1 MATTRSLGLHEPSA
15 VAYLVSEG
23 VLPQDPS
30 EDQYQ
35 WTTCVDEN
43 GLTGAVDDELVWTK
57 HCVVWSRAGMVKRV
71 FRLDPEK
78 EEIRHA
84 LFTQFA
90 TSYVKGSAQET
101 TGNAPPTQPRA
112 TGGGPNSRGGQGNK
126 GSKSTLTDS
135 ESTLDLHGD
144 AGGAVVAHQQSNGR
158 MSRALVVVLKSQAHI
173 FFVAGNSH
181 TIPLPFEVDTVF
193 ATPRGLLFQR
203 KVSEED
209 SGSQHPNAPPSSLMS
224 SSLFDRRASQS
235 LDIPPASS
243 KKNRRSTK
251 LPSIQGPTWAPKS
264 NSNSDLPRV
273 FSLIDPQSEMGLV
286 VTSQTSRWL
295 SSSVSSTKRRPSGL
309 EVLDAADEIVYISP
323 RDELSN
329 SGQALKSGPLILVL
343 TMNTTTG
350 LYTVWTA
357 RYREDENSTSSKEK
371 KRRHTE
377 GVRSA
382 RRSSH
387 YGMTTGATTPAAR
400 PSGARES
407 FGPWTES
414 RNVSQPTDT
423 KNDPE
428 DDLASRVAQDFGDV
442 GVPLKTSRRVSSL
455 LARTDLAS
463 GQDRMTFSDLATGN
477 QSSTVP
483 HGSLRQSIGAAS
495 ARGSFGFNPRGS
507 LPPGA
512 GSVYST
518 AGSFVEAPVDRLL
531 EELNNETLSEGFENI
546 ALRESASGLPEEL
559 LLTKV
564 ESFSSRF
571 SADFRASTQ
580 QTSSRHLKICTLANS
595 DYASAQN
602 GNATAVAICIVD
614 QRSQNMTI
622 VNLRAERVAVSKKQR
637 LASTKRT
644 KHLERRPLLVHAT
657 GIQHV
662 PNVWDACRVVDGE
675 VSRILTLSVSDNG
688 HREFSLQTLWGSPVK
703 VDVPVP
709 LQLFEPHGVS
719 ASRFVSRFRE
729 SGVNRVMADPD
740 LVFSS
745 FDHPCSRGKID
756 LVDTSKRR
764 HRVQIRME
772 PRNELV
778 KNALRVCKFVLRD
791 AEKAGDGILVAW
803 WEVIRWLQGKE
814 EVEND
819 IEWTAM
825 VIVLFSLA
833 LPFIQQ
839 PQAQTPAKRTRRK
852 KGLLRSSSGT
862 YVDLESWETMLDLE
876 SGPSGV
882 TAPWMT
888 SSSWGWIV
896 EQDALEEL
904 ATRDASRQPKSE
916 QPSASR
922 STYRQNTYLT
932 RCISLSREFIQT
944 PQGARASGR
953 DGYLPISDAFPENVR
968 CTALGTVLV
977 GLQLLREE
985 QKLSAC
991 DTEES
996 RRPLGLLAPVLAQL
1010 GGWLGWQSWKW
1021 SDDAYFG
1028 TEIASMERW
1037 QFEDTRISLL
1047 SVPAEPFPP
1056 PSIFAFLID
1065 AARHLSAP
1073 FLTLLDVVNASDRTP
1088 RKGRMW
1094 QECFS
1099 IIPRTLALNG
1109 YLSDV
1114 HNVSTPLDK
1123 IKLLHRWGLTKSI
1136 IDTFPEGVSAPLYE
1150 AVMQCQIEAST
1161 SWSATLLELIDRED
1175 LYLSMNPIQARSFA
1189 TPQQPAVSHEAL
1201 RDFHHISSSALDT
1214 DAINA
1219 FEASAEADRFSLTKL
1234 VFREDKRFLEAARLL
1249 NQSKAPVADCVPEP
1263 DWTDSDLLEAQKE
1276 IVQLVSFRTLSTPSG
1291 RAMLSF
1297 SGRLP
1302 LLTEKLP
1309 IPSFSLQC
1317 VMKPSNVTVSAERS
1331 AFTEEKVCWAFFHN
1345 GVSTGLAI
1353 SKASKGIDTSW
1364 ILFNKPQDL
1373 TNRHAGFLLALGL
1386 NGHLKSLAK
1395 WVAFKYLTPKHTMTS
1410 IGLLLGLSASYIGTM
1425 DTLITRLLSVHVTR
1439 MLPMGAAELNLSPL
1453 TQTAGIMGIGMLYCG
1468 SQHRRMSEVMLSE
1481 IENVEQ
1487 DEQSTSSEDFRDEG
1501 YRLAAGFALGL
1512 INLGKGKDLR
1522 GMRDMHIVERLLALA
1537 VGTKHVDLAH
1547 VLDRATAGAT
1557 VALAII
1563 FMKTNDSV
1571 LAQKIDIPDTT
1582 VRFDYVRPDLFL
1594 LRTLAR
1600 HLIMWDNIH
1609 PSMEWIKKSLPKVY
1623 GRRSRLTGVTS
1634 LRSEDMPF
1642 FNIVAGLCFA
1652 LGLRYAGSGQT
1663 QARDLLLFYLDQ
1675 FIRISRLPVIN
1686 YDAKLA
1692 RNSVRNCQ
1700 DVVSLSTA
1708 AVMAG
1713 TGDLALFRRLR
1724 SLHGRIDPDTPYGS
1738 HMATHMAIGMLF
1750 LGGGSYTLG
1759 TSDLAVASLVCAF
1772 YPIFP
1777 TTVLD
1782 NKCHLQAFRHFWVL
1796 AAEPRCLIPR
1806 DLDTRRPI
1814 SIPINITSQDG
1825 SISTLTAPCLL
1836 PDPAGITRIEI
1847 RGPDH
1852 WPLVLD
1858 FSQDNALRAKFRHG
1872 DPSVYLRRKATYSLS
1887 GTSSSVFASTLTGLS
1902 EAQDI
1907 LPTAAASAAVLN
1919 PAKGLPPATWPSRA
1933 ALLSGTLSAA
1943 TTPSQ
1948 SPWDWIFHLP
1958 SLQGLDIRERSLVL
1972 PSSFPS
1978 PSPRISTQL
1987 VTAPPWLRTSAV
1999 DARLVLSR
2007 TVRNI
2012 VQSARGRGAD
2022 PDEVRDRVWQLRLL
2036 FDWLDRV
2043 QAGDEQGSLS
2053 GQLQNQVQQASGL
2066 WLRRD
2071 FVEEAKWLV
2080 WGVQIEDQG

>member
-1 MATTRSLGLHEPSA
+1 MASTRSLGLHEPSA
-15 VAYLVSEG
+15 VSYLVSEG
-23 VLPQDPS
+23 ILPPDPS
-30 EDQYQ
+30 QDQYN
-35 WTTCVDEN
+35 WTTCVDDN
-43 GLTGAVDDELVWTK
+43 GLTGPVDDELVWTK

-78 EEIRHA
+78 EDIRHA

-90 TSYVKGSAQET
+90 AGHVKRSVHDN
-101 TGNAPPTQPRA
+101 TGNTTFKHLRTVGAGTNARA
-112 TGGGPNSRGGQGNK
+112 GQGK
-126 GSKSTLTDS
+126 RHGPESKSTSSD
-135 ESTLDLHGD
+135 STLDLHGD
-144 AGGAVVAHQQSNGR
+144 ARVAVVTPHQVNEK

-173 FFVAGNSH
+173 FFVAGTSH
-181 TIPLPFEVDTVF
+181 TIPLPFEVESVF

-203 KVSEED
+203 KIPED
-209 SGSQHPNAPPSSLMS
+209 NPGPPHPTAPPNSFLT
-224 SSLFDRRASQS
+224 SSLFDPRASQT
-235 LDIPPASS
+235 LDIPPAPTKGKRSS
-243 KKNRRSTK
+243 LNLSAPRS
-251 LPSIQGPTWAPKS
+251 STWAPKS
-264 NSNSDLPRV
+264 NSGSDLPRV
-273 FSLIDPQSEMGLV
+273 FSLIDPHSEMGLV
-286 VTSQTSRWL
+286 VTSQSSQGL
-295 SSSVSSTKRRPSGL
+295 SSSVNSTKRRPSGL
-309 EVLDAADEIVYISP
+309 DVLDPADEIVYISP
-323 RDELSN
+323 KDELSSSSQISKN
-329 SGQALKSGPLILVL
+329 GPLILVV
-343 TMNTTTG
+343 TTNTTTG
-350 LYTVWTA
+350 LHTVWTA
-357 RYREDENSTSSKEK
+357 RYRDDEHGSSAKEK
-371 KRRHTE
+371 ARRYTE
-377 GVRSA
+377 GTQSK

-387 YGMTTGATTPAAR
+387 YGIATGATTPAAR
-400 PSGARES
+400 PSAARES
-407 FGPWTES
+407 FGPWTE
-414 RNVSQPTDT
+414 NKVSSQQTES

-428 DDLASRVAQDFGDV
+428 EDLVSRVAQDFGDV

-455 LARTDLAS
+455 LARTDLAT
-463 GQDRMTFSDLATGN
+463 GQDRITFSDLATGT
-477 QSSTVP
+477 QSSTAP
-483 HGSLRQSIGAAS
+483 HGGLRQSIGAGS
-495 ARGSFGFNPRGS
+495 MRGSFGFNPRAS
-507 LPPGA
+507 LPPA
-512 GSVYST
+512 TGSVYST
-518 AGSFVEAPVDRLL
+518 AGSFIDAPVDRLL
-531 EELNNETLSEGFENI
+531 EELNNDVLSEGFENI

-564 ESFSSRF
+564 ESFSSMF
-571 SADFRASTQ
+571 SGNFRGSFQ
-580 QTSSRHLKICTLANS
+580 QTSSRHLKVCTLCSS
-595 DYASAQN
+595 DYGNIQN
-602 GNATAVAICIVD
+602 GNAASVAVCIVD
-614 QRSQNMTI
+614 QDSQTMSV

-637 LASTKRT
+637 MATSKKTAS
-644 KHLERRPLLVHAT
+644 ERRPLLVNAT

-662 PNVWDACRVVDGE
+662 PNVWDVSRVSDGE
-675 VSRILTLSVSDNG
+675 TSRIFTLSVSENG
-688 HREFSLQTLWGSPVK
+688 QRELSLQTLWGSPTK
-703 VDVPVP
+703 VDIPVP
-709 LQLFEPHGVS
+709 LQLYEPHGIS
-719 ASRFVSRFRE
+719 AGKLVSRPRE
-729 SGVNRVMADPD
+729 SGVNRVVADPD
-740 LVFSS
+740 LVFSA
-745 FDHPCSRGKID
+745 FDHGCSRGKID
-756 LVDTSKRR
+756 LVDTEKQR
-764 HRVQIRME
+764 HRIQIRME
-772 PRNELV
+772 PRNDLV
-778 KNALRVCKFVLRD
+778 QKVLRVCRFALRD

-803 WEVIRWLQGKE
+803 WEVMKWLKE
-814 EVEND
+814 KKDIEND
-819 IEWTAM
+819 LEWTAM
-825 VIVLFSLA
+825 VMVLFSLA
-833 LPFIQQ
+833 VPFTKQ
-839 PQAQTPAKRTRRK
+839 PPLQTPAKRTRRK
-852 KGLLRSSSGT
+852 KGLLRSSSGS
-862 YVDLESWETMLDLE
+862 YVDLESWEAMLDLE

-882 TAPWMT
+882 TAPWMMG
-888 SSSWGWIV
+888 SSWGWIV
-896 EQDALEEL
+896 EQDAIEDL
-904 ATRDASRQPKSE
+904 AARDASRTPKSE
-916 QPSASR
+916 QPNASR
-922 STYRQNTYLT
+922 STYRHNSYLT
-932 RCISLSREFIQT
+932 RCISLTREFLQS

-953 DGYLPISDAFPENVR
+953 DGYLPISGAFPENTR

-985 QKLSAC
+985 QKLSTC

-996 RRPLGLLAPVLAQL
+996 QRPLGLLAPILAQL

-1021 SDDAYFG
+1021 TDDSYFG
-1028 TEIASMERW
+1028 TEMASMERW
-1037 QFEDTRISLL
+1037 QFEDTRISELN
-1047 SVPAEPFPP
+1047 VPAEPFPP
-1056 PSIFAFLID
+1056 PSIFAFLMN
-1065 AARHLSAP
+1065 AARQVSTP
-1073 FLTLLDVVNASDRTP
+1073 FITLLDIVSASDRTP

-1094 QECFS
+1094 QECFN
-1099 IIPRTLALNG
+1099 ITPRSLALNG
-1109 YLSDV
+1109 FLVDV
-1114 HNVSTPLDK
+1114 HNVTTPLEK
-1123 IKLLHRWGLTKSI
+1123 IKLLHRWGFTKSI

-1161 SWSATLLELIDRED
+1161 SWNATLLELIDRED
-1175 LYLSMNPIQARSFA
+1175 LYMSMNPVHAHTFA
-1189 TPQQPAVSHEAL
+1189 PPQHSAVSHESV
-1201 RDFHHISSSALDT
+1201 RDFHHVSSSALEI

-1219 FEASAEADRFSLTKL
+1219 FEASAEADRFLVTRL

-1276 IVQLVSFRTLSTPSG
+1276 IVQLVSFRTLSTPAG

-1317 VMKPSNVTVSAERS
+1317 VMKPSNVTVSAERT

-1353 SKASKGIDTSW
+1353 SKGSKGIDTSW

-1410 IGLLLGLSASYIGTM
+1410 IGLLLGLSASYLGTM

-1439 MLPMGAAELNLSPL
+1439 MLPLGAAELNLSSL
-1453 TQTAGIMGIGMLYCG
+1453 TQTAGIMGIGLLYCG

-1481 IENVEQ
+1481 IENAEQ
-1487 DEQSTSSEDFRDEG
+1487 DEQSTSQEDLRDEG

-1522 GMRDMHIVERLLALA
+1522 GMRDMHIVERLLAIA
-1537 VGTKHVDLAH
+1537 VGTKNVDLAH

-1557 VALAII
+1557 VAIAII

-1571 LAQKIDIPDTT
+1571 LAHKIDIPDTT

-1600 HLIMWDNIH
+1600 HLIMWDSIEPNV
-1609 PSMEWIKKSLPKVY
+1609 EWINASLPKVY
-1623 GRRSRLTGVTS
+1623 QRRARLTKVCQ

-1642 FNIVAGLCFA
+1642 FNILAGLCFA
-1652 LGLRYAGSGQT
+1652 LGLRYAGSGHTQT
-1663 QARDLLLFYLDQ
+1663 RDLLLFYLDQ
-1675 FIRISRLPVIN
+1675 FIRICRLPMVN

-1700 DVVSLSTA
+1700 DIVSLSAA

-1738 HMATHMAIGMLF
+1738 HMAAHMAIGMLF

-1759 TSDLAVASLVCAF
+1759 TSDLAVAMLLCAF

-1782 NKCHLQAFRHFWVL
+1782 NKCHLQAFRHLWVL
-1796 AAEPRCLIPR
+1796 AAEPRCLVPR
-1806 DLDTRRPI
+1806 DLDSRRPI
-1814 SIPINITSQDG
+1814 SIPINITSHDG
-1825 SISTLTAPCLL
+1825 SIRTVSAPCLL
-1836 PDPAGITRIEI
+1836 PDPSGITRIEI

-1858 FSQDNALRAKFRHG
+1858 FSQDDALRDKFRHG
-1872 DPSVYLRRKATYSLS
+1872 DPSVYLRRKATYSPS
-1887 GTSSSVFASTLTGLS
+1887 GTSVSVFASTLTGLS

-1907 LPTAAASAAVLN
+1907 LPGTAAASN
-1919 PAKGLPPATWPSRA
+1919 PAKGLPPSAWPNRTA
-1933 ALLSGTLSAA
+1933 QFSGSLSAA

-1987 VTAPPWLRTSAV
+1987 VNAPPWLRTSAV
-1999 DARLVLSR
+1999 DARLALSN

-2022 PDEVRDRVWQLRLL
+2022 PDQLRDRVWQLRLL

-2043 QAGDEQGSLS
+2043 QSGDEPDVLS
-2053 GQLQNQVQQASGL
+2053 GQLQQMQQASSL

-2071 FVEEAKWLV
+2071 FVEEARWQV